1 MKLSA
6 LVGFDV
12 GVPTWNAGLSYG
24 FKVGSGLVM
33 EVGANYQIGTLLTPI
48 DFSDK
53 FSLDKL
59 TASVSIGFLF

>member
-1 MKLSA
+1 M
-6 LVGFDV
+6 G
-12 GVPTWNAGLSYG
+12 
-24 FKVGSGLVM
+24 
-33 EVGANYQIGTLLTPI
+33 YQIGTLLTPI